1 MIPVAYEATFERV
14 FYLSRV
20 ARALQRPERHL
31 VHFAAARARVQTAGP
46 AFARIWETGR
56 MKLKDVYPLYLNNK
70 AVQPNTDLEVIYKFT
85 GEVAFRTALALPDV
99 IAEAIAGAVRA
110 AEPMA
115 PPPSYE
121 QRAVLPP
128 D

>member
-56 MKLKDVYPLYLNNK
+56 MKLQDVYPLYLNNK
-70 AVQPNTDLEVIYKFT
+70 AVQQNTDTEVIDKFT
-85 GEVAFRTALALPDV
+85 GEVAFRTELAMPDV
-99 IAEAIAGAVRA
+99 IDTAIADHVR
-110 AEPMA
+110 
-115 PPPSYE
+115 PPKTHA
-121 QRAVLPP
+121 RPP
-128 D
+128 RSNKRERRS